1 MAKTG
6 VSLNPENFVEG
17 GGLIDDVDVTFKE
30 CSFEMFDYN
39 GTVQPGSPSLKVVM
53 VDDDGNDME
62 QYYSMGSANDWI
74 PSEDG
79 SQLVAV
85 GKATSIKVNTNGG
98 ILLKS
103 LVDAGFP
110 ADKLGD
116 DITILNGLV
125 AHVIR
130 VPAPKRAGVKLTD
143 KQKEKEEKY
152 GPPTLLI
159 VGEIKTLPW
168 EKKTPKGAPATKG
181 KPPAGK
187 PAGGKAAPAPA
198 KAAPKT
204 AVKEEEAGDDDL
216 NTKAITVVLEILEA
230 AGTITKK
237 ELPAKIFQQMK
248 TDPDRNA
255 IVKLVFDDEFLGGG
269 PWTYE
274 DGTLIGA

>member
-1 MAKTG
+1 MSKAA
-6 VSLNPENFVEG
+6 SLNPESFVEG
-17 GGLIDDVDVTFKE
+17 GGLIDDIDVTFTE
-30 CSFEMFDYN
+30 CAFEMFDYN
-39 GTVQPGSPSLKVVM
+39 GTVTPGSPSLKVKM
-53 VDDDGNDME
+53 ADEDGTEME
-62 QYYSMGSANDWI
+62 QYYSMGSAQDWI

-85 GKATSIKVNTNGG
+85 GKATNIKTSTNGG

-110 ADKLGD
+110 AEKLGD

-130 VPAPKRAGVKLTD
+130 VPAPKRTGVKQSD
-143 KQKEKEEKY
+143 KQKEREEKY

-168 EKKTPKGAPATKG
+168 EKKSPKGAPKG
-181 KPPAGK
+181 GAKAPAGK
-187 PAGGKAAPAPA
+187 PAGGKVAAKPQT
-198 KAAPKT
+198 KAAPP
-204 AVKEEEAGDDDL
+204 VDDGDDL
-216 NTKAITVVLEILEA
+216 TGKATAVVLEILEA

-255 IVKLVFDDEFLGGG
+255 IVKLVFDDEFLGDG